1 MFLFN
6 LTVEEESSIKGAF
19 PDIPK
24 RVLDITLYRLQSG
37 VMIQTIYQVL
47 TKAEITI
54 DMSIEDEQLPERLP
68 SALLYRKVRQCV
80 YGILFDLSSKK
91 KKDDKFDPTSLS
103 VKEWCVYGGRRL
115 NDPDCVEPMALD
127 WDVPPVDKLWFS
139 KGATADSN
147 RLKAFLSCMM
157 SNTPSMTQTV
167 IVPKRLVIL
176 CCILRYS
183 KQFNELSFEIIAV
196 MKATLAV
203 MKGKLEK
210 FGKESLEFFM
220 LSFRYCQ
227 SNVHNSNDV
236 KT

>member
-1 MFLFN
+1 M
-6 LTVEEESSIKGAF
+6 T
-19 PDIPK
+19 
-24 RVLDITLYRLQSG
+24 QS
-37 VMIQTIYQVL
+37 IYQVL
-47 TKAEITI
+47 TKAEMTI

-115 NDPDCVEPMALD
+115 NDPDLVEPMALD

-176 CCILRYS
+176 CCILRYCKLNVS
-183 KQFNELSFEIIAV
+183 WSHFIIYDFFIITFCTVSLQYQSTCIWFTFSPPPSPGRFCVFAIF
-196 MKATLAV
+196 L
-203 MKGKLEK
+203 KLFIQVIQGFK
-210 FGKESLEFFM
+210 
-220 LSFRYCQ
+220 
-227 SNVHNSNDV
+227 NVPAILLFHLLHIIL
-236 KT
+236 

>member
-1 MFLFN
+1 MLFS
-6 LTVEEESSIKGAF
+6 VEEENTVKGAIV
-19 PDIPK
+19 DIPK
-24 RVLDITLYRLQSG
+24 RVLDITMYRLQSG
-37 VMIQTIYQVL
+37 IMTQSIYQVL
-47 TKAEITI
+47 TKAEMTI

-68 SALLYRKVRQCV
+68 STLLYRKVRQCV
-80 YGILFDLSSKK
+80 YGIVFDLSSKK

-115 NDPDCVEPMALD
+115 NDPDLVEPMALD

-176 CCILRYS
+176 CCILRYC
-183 KQFNELSFEIIAV
+183 
-196 MKATLAV
+196 
-203 MKGKLEK
+203 KLK
-210 FGKESLEFFM
+210 PFYYL
-220 LSFRYCQ
+220 
-227 SNVHNSNDV
+227 
-236 KT
+236 